1 MSKTSLTKKNLVP
14 LGAERLAD
22 LLLEVTKG
30 SAALQRRVRLE
41 LSASQGAAEVMQDVR
56 KRYGSLRRATGRVS
70 WRKRRVLAKEL
81 GDILGL
87 IEAHV
92 APEALDDAF
101 ELLWEF
107 LHLAPGIHER
117 TDDSSG
123 HITEVMRSAMAA
135 VKAIAPR
142 LGMGATA
149 LAERVFEALQDNGYA
164 AFDGAIVALA
174 EALGPK
180 GLEHLKGL
188 AQAAEAAPLTAAE
201 LARYDFVRD
210 ATRQAKM
217 AQEARGLTYG
227 IMLQDIADL
236 QNDVDAYMARYSAEQ
251 LTYSTIAPDIAA
263 RLLAAGRAEEAL
275 QVIERARA
283 RRQGK
288 EAFFDHEALDAGYL
302 ACLGALGRG
311 DAAQAFL
318 WDSFC
323 QGLNADHLRKHL
335 KTLPD
340 FDDIEA
346 EDRAMAVAAA
356 HSDFAAA
363 LAFFINWPALGHAA
377 RLVLARADA
386 LDGGRYEL
394 LTPAAEALD
403 TSADPAAPLAA
414 SLLRRAMIGWTLAQG
429 RSKRYGYAAEHLAQC
444 FEADA
449 RIEDYA
455 GHPSHTD
462 FLRGLEAAYPR
473 KAGFWSL
480 VRNGA

>member
-41 LSASQGAAEVMQDVR
+41 LSANQGAEEVVLDLR
-56 KRYGSLRRATGRVS
+56 KRYGALRRATGRVS

-81 GDILGL
+81 GDLIGL

-92 APEALDDAF
+92 VPEAPDDAF

-123 HITEVMRSAMAA
+123 HITEVMRRAMAA
-135 VKAIAPR
+135 VQALAPR
-142 LGMGATA
+142 LEIGANV

-164 AFDGAIVALA
+164 AFDGVIFALA
-174 EALGPK
+174 EALGPD

-201 LARYDFVRD
+201 LARYAFVRD
-210 ATRQAKM
+210 TVRQTKM
-217 AQEARGLTYG
+217 AQEARGLSYG
-227 IMLQDIADL
+227 IMLKDIADL

-263 RLLAAGRAEEAL
+263 RLLAAGRADEAL
-275 QVIERARA
+275 AVVEGARA
-283 RRQGK
+283 RRGGK
-288 EAFFDHEALDAGYL
+288 EVFYDDEALDAAYL
-302 ACLGALGRG
+302 ACLGALGRHE
-311 DAAQAFL
+311 AAQAYL

-335 KTLPD
+335 KALPD

-346 EDRAMAVAAA
+346 EDRAMELVAA
-356 HSDFAAA
+356 HPDLNAA
-363 LAFFINWPALGHAA
+363 LAFFVNWPALDHAA
-377 RLVLARADA
+377 RLVLARPEA

-394 LTPAAEALD
+394 LSPAAEALD
-403 TSADPAAPLAA
+403 ARAPLAA
-414 SLLRRAMIGWTLAQG
+414 SLIRRAMISWTLAQG

-455 GHPSHTD
+455 SHPSHTAY
-462 FLRGLEAAYPR
+462 LRGLEAAFPR
-473 KAGFWSL
+473 KAGFWNL
-480 VRNGA
+480 VRNGD

>member
-22 LLLEVTKG
+22 LVMELTKG

-41 LSASQGAAEVMQDVR
+41 LSASQGADEVMLDVR
-56 KRYGSLRRATGRVS
+56 KRFGSLRRATGRVS
-70 WRKRRVLAKEL
+70 WRKRRALAKEL
-81 GDILGL
+81 GELVGL

-92 APEALDDAF
+92 VPEAPKDAF

-107 LHLAPGIHER
+107 LHLAPGIHAR
-117 TDDSSG
+117 TDDSGG
-123 HITEVMRSAMAA
+123 HITEVMRRAMAA
-135 VKAIAPR
+135 VKALAPR
-142 LGMGATA
+142 LEMGAEA

-164 AFDGAIVALA
+164 AFDGAIFALA
-174 EALGPK
+174 EALGPD

-201 LARYDFVRD
+201 LARYAFVRD
-210 ATRQAKM
+210 TVRQAKM
-217 AQEARGLTYG
+217 AKEARGLSFG

-251 LTYSTIAPDIAA
+251 LTYSTIAPDISV
-263 RLLAAGRAEEAL
+263 RLLAAGRADEAL
-275 QVIERARA
+275 AVIEGARA
-283 RRQGK
+283 RRGGK
-288 EAFFDHEALDAGYL
+288 EVFYDDEALDAAYL

-323 QGLNADHLRKHL
+323 QGLSADHLRKHL
-335 KTLPD
+335 KALPD

-346 EDRAMAVAAA
+346 EDRAMEIVAA
-356 HSDFAAA
+356 HSDFNAA
-363 LAFFINWPALGHAA
+363 LAFFVNWPALGHAA
-377 RLVLARADA
+377 RLVLARPEA
-386 LDGGRYEL
+386 LNGGRYEL
-394 LTPAAEALD
+394 LSPAAEALD
-403 TSADPAAPLAA
+403 ASAPLAA
-414 SLLRRAMIGWTLAQG
+414 SLIRRAMVSWTLSQG
-429 RSKRYGYAAEHLAQC
+429 RSKRYGDAAEHLAQC

-455 GHPSHTD
+455 GHPSHTAY
-462 FLRGLEAAYPR
+462 LRGLEAAYPR
-473 KAGFWSL
+473 KLGFWSL
-480 VRNGA
+480 VRNGE